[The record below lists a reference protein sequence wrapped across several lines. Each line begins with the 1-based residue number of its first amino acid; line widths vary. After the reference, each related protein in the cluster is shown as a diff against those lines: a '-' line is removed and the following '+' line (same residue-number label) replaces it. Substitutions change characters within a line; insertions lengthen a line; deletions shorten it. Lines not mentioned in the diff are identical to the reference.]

1 MADVKLLPP
10 DVELETKRVLK
21 QLSRFST
28 GSTRYTIS
36 VSSFSKVK
44 VQLPCLEEQTK
55 IAHFL
60 SALDR
65 KIAVTNEQIEKTKKW
80 KKGLLQRMFV
90 QDGGY
95 KI

>member
-1 MADVKLLPP
+1 MRFRPNIKIDILYSHYFCNIPS
-10 DVELETKRVLK
+10 VLK

-65 KIAVTNEQIEKTKKW
+65 KIAVVDEQIEGTKEW

-90 QDGGY
+90 
-95 KI
+95 